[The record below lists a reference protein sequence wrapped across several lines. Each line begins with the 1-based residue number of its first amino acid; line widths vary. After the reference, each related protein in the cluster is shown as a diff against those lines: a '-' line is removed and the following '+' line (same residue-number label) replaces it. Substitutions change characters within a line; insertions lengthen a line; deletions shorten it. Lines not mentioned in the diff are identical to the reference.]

1 MGHRVTTLNVNTIE
15 PAGNTLTIG
24 ASGDTVV
31 LADDVKANT
40 YKDAGGNTLFV
51 SNGSGVLSSVN
62 SGFGDSLKLLS
73 TQTASGN
80 SSIDFS
86 SGLDSTY
93 KEYIFKVIN
102 CHPAS
107 TDQSLF
113 FNGSTDSGS
122 SNAVKTTTMFNA
134 YNRNDGGAA
143 LLTYDTGDDEAQ
155 STDPQLIIREVG
167 FDDAVGNEKSGV
179 AELHLFNPASTTYVK
194 NWYCVGQ
201 SYGGDNTVSGYT
213 WNVYTAGYFNTTSA
227 IDWVTF
233 HFGSGNVDYGIFK
246 MYGVK

>member
-1 MGHRVTTLNVNTIE
+1 MSTLNVNTVE
-15 PAGNTLTIG
+15 PAGATLTIG
-24 ASGDTVV
+24 ASGDTV
-31 LADDVKANT
+31 KANDSVNVNT
-40 YKDAGGNTLFV
+40 VKDAGGNTLWV
-51 SNGSGVLSSVN
+51 SNGSGVLSSV
-62 SGFGDSLKLLS
+62 SGFGDALVLLS
-73 TQTASGN
+73 TQTASGD

-134 YNRNDGGAA
+134 YHRNDDGAA
-143 LLTYDTGDDEAQ
+143 LLTYDTGDDEAE

-194 NWYCVGQ
+194 NWYSVGQ
-201 SYGGDNTVSGYT
+201 SYGGDNTVSGYS
-213 WNVYTAGYFNTTSA
+213 WNVYAAGYFNTTSA

-246 MYGVK
+246 MWGVK